1 MDSTLQV
8 QYIIELFVS
17 ACVKGIWSDLLH
29 GLSRLA
35 VVTNVSMSNA
45 HM

>member
-8 QYIIELFVS
+8 ECVVELFVP

-35 VVTNVSMSNA
+35 IVTNVSMSNA